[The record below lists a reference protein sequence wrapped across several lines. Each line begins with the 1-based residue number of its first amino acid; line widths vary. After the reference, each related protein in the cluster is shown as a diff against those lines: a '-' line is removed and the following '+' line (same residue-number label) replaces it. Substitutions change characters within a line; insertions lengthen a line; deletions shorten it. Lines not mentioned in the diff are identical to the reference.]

1 MDASEDGVEDETGV
15 LSSPRNEDIQQVEE
29 TLKRELSAD
38 EVEEEGEEDDDATPP
53 PTERPPQV
61 KRRKF
66 FATNGDSDN
75 DNADVSIAVKPEVP
89 TASLKV
95 DKGKGRAVDQSEVF
109 EILDDTDPEDGA
121 PAAGPSKRPS
131 SAKLQ
136 ARPHVARD
144 GKDFQGEKYFGS
156 ELHISASRPI
166 YMKR

>member
-1 MDASEDGVEDETGV
+1 MDAIEDGVEYETGV
-15 LSSPRNEDIQQVEE
+15 LSSPRNGDGQQVEE

-38 EVEEEGEEDDDATPP
+38 EGEKEGEEDDDATPR

-66 FATNGDSDN
+66 FAEDGDSDN
-75 DNADVSIAVKPEVP
+75 DNSEVSVAVKLEVP
-89 TASLKV
+89 IASLKV
-95 DKGKGRAVDQSEVF
+95 DKGKGRAVDHPRSLRFLTIQIQRMAHQLPVH
-109 EILDDTDPEDGA
+109 P
-121 PAAGPSKRPS
+121 KRPS

-144 GKDFQGEKYFGS
+144 GKDFKGEKYFGT
-156 ELHISASRPI
+156 ELHLLASRPI